1 MCVDAHLPRLNTRI
15 VRSWRQKKHQA
26 VIFVDAGPLVHG
38 IGIRYQFSVAA
49 VFGHVYERTGGM
61 MNKLCHVPCTLQLI
75 GNSMNKL

>member
-1 MCVDAHLPRLNTRI
+1 MCALMHIYQDSIPELCVHGD
-15 VRSWRQKKHQA
+15 KKQA